1 MVIEHRFWRS
11 HTDQLGFLN
20 DIAGISNH
28 CYVNHLALISYCTQT
43 FGLRLAVER
52 IDSAGAG
59 NLLWSGRKD
68 LVGNLDLIG
77 MNSPL
82 ANHAQYLR
90 THTFAAIAVRVLEVQ
105 IRAIDSIDTG
115 GTRGDNNLVAR
126 IMPEITRIDIQI
138 VANILRVNPLR
149 SAIITRA
156 ENQRLQ
162 PTAGTCDLLNVNHCL
177 HLLDQHLQADGPRAM
192 QA

>member
-20 DIAGISNH
+20 DIAGISNY

-52 IDSAGAG
+52 IDRAGAG

-126 IMPEITRIDIQI
+126 IMPEITR
-138 VANILRVNPLR
+138 
-149 SAIITRA
+149 A

-192 QA
+192 QALLDLCQ